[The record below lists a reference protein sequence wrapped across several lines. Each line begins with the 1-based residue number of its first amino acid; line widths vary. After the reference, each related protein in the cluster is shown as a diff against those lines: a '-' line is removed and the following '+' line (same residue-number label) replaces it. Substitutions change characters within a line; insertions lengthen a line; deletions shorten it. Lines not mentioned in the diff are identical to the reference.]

1 MGHPLM
7 RVPRLHRL
15 QYLDALL
22 NSYNGQKFDEVRARQ
37 AIQHEIQDFE
47 RKKALA
53 LRRQRPRI
61 SEGASTLEEC
71 LSLAF
76 NLGLIDQDK
85 RLKSDASLV
94 RDPASRRHFL
104 ISSFWHIYPRFRQ
117 VVLTVRDAG
126 PLDLPFYDWDDFR
139 KQGGDL
145 YGLDM
150 DRRNFETI
158 RDFATQL
165 ELINWY
171 PTEASRQVVYSA
183 ACVATYAELIWMAA
197 ELPVQETCHQCRQ
210 TIALETGILTIQE
223 NRYRIQEGSET
234 IPSEYLVLQTNT
246 EQVFIKN
253 HQVNLTEF
261 EQTLWREYLELA
273 EMVPMSPVLYPSL
286 RNRVCS
292 ALHISDPTFDNNL
305 AKLIKQ
311 PQRLNI
317 FPSDGTLNY
326 AANLAHI
333 GKLLPPQ
340 SSEGNFIV
348 YLKMERRNK

>member
-1 MGHPLM
+1 MGKPLM

-15 QYLDALL
+15 QYLDVLL
-22 NSYNGQKFDEVRARQ
+22 NSYDGQEFNEVRARQ
-37 AIQHEIQDFE
+37 AIQREIQDFE
-47 RKKALA
+47 LKKAQA

-61 SEGASTLEEC
+61 SKGASALEEC
-71 LSLAF
+71 LSLA
-76 NLGLIDQDK
+76 LSLDLIDRDR
-85 RLKSDASLV
+85 RLKPNANLV
-94 RDPASRRHFL
+94 RDAATRRHFL

-158 RDFATQL
+158 RDFAAQL
-165 ELINWY
+165 GLLNWY
-171 PTEASRQVVYSA
+171 PTETSRQVVYSV
-183 ACVATYAELIWMAA
+183 ACVATFEELVWMAT
-197 ELPVQETCHQCRQ
+197 ELPIQEVGHRCWQ
-210 TIALETGILTIQE
+210 TIALETGILTVQE
-223 NRYRIQEGSET
+223 NRYQIQEGSES
-234 IPSEYLVLQTNT
+234 IPSEYLVLQTNA
-246 EQVFIKN
+246 ERIFVKN
-253 HQVNLTEF
+253 HRVSAAEF
-261 EQTLWREYLELA
+261 EQMLWREYLGLA

-292 ALHISDPTFDNNL
+292 TLHVSDSTFDDNL
-305 AKLIKQ
+305 TQLIKQ